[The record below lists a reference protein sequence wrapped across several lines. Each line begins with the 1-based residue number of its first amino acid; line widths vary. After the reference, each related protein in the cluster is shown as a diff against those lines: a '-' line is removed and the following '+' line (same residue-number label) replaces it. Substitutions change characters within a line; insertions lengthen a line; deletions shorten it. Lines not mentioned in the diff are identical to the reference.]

1 MALII
6 DEVTA
11 EAAPPPPQAAE
22 AMEIEMGPLDPLPI
36 LALWRRETERRER
49 LWVD

>member
-1 MALII
+1 MAVII

-11 EAAPPPPQAAE
+11 EGAPPPPQPAE
-22 AMEIEMGPLDPLPI
+22 PVEIETGPLDPLPI
-36 LALWRRETERRER
+36 LALWRRETERHER